1 MCIQV
6 NIDHTVRTNVMSR
19 MTAGVTR
26 NMFDQAVASIYM
38 LMERDSY
45 SRFVKQSEFR
55 EALALSKVF

>member
-1 MCIQV
+1 
-6 NIDHTVRTNVMSR
+6 MSS
-19 MTAGVTR
+19 MTTGVTR
-26 NMFDQAVASIYM
+26 KTFDQAVVSIYT